1 MQNILK
7 IISISYL
14 VLITILFLMP
24 LDIPIIQLI
33 PEEKKPNNNS
43 ALFIH
48 FILFYILY
56 FLFFYSYLNNNKILL
71 FCLVYSI
78 LLEVLQ
84 IFSNREFQLL
94 DLIFNLLGVVFSYL
108 FHALFQKKKKF

>member
-24 LDIPIIQLI
+24 LDIAIIQLI

-56 FLFFYSYLNNNKILL
+56 FLFFYSYLNKYKILL
-71 FCLVYSI
+71 FCVVYSI
-78 LLEVLQ
+78 LLEVMQ
-84 IFSNREFQLL
+84 IFSDREFQFL

-108 FHALFQKKKKF
+108 FHTLFQKKHKF